1 MSDAWC
7 DQCDRYYDPS
17 KEHDCRVMAPE
28 EAQANR
34 LPHAW
39 RPAWKRAAEA
49 GGSLR
54 GDGAEGTITIKAE
67 AGAVHVDRPHIAT
80 LPTGER
86 VELPAGTVLRE
97 GTLPPVATPQE
108 NFAAL
113 KRMYPNLAGTYER
126 AAAKHEIAPWDV
138 TEEQLWEECPA
149 LRPVDPDE
157 PKPLGEQL
165 HDEHERALRELT
177 ERVGLPREMAPSV
190 LRVDGAPVA
199 EITSIRFERTDRA
212 ENVPPGMLEDG
223 AILAV
228 VGLEGAPSA
237 TPIIDAWRAAGEPAV
252 MTFTAEEAARLT
264 GIEATFPGDHAKAR
278 T

>member
-1 MSDAWC
+1 MSARKIIQGFNDVTQIDLGVA
-7 DQCDRYYDPS
+7 
-17 KEHDCRVMAPE
+17 
-28 EAQANR
+28 
-34 LPHAW
+34 
-39 RPAWKRAAEA
+39 
-49 GGSLR
+49 
-54 GDGAEGTITIKAE
+54 
-67 AGAVHVDRPHIAT
+67 HVAT

-86 VELPAGTVLRE
+86 VDLPAGTVLRE

-165 HDEHERALRELT
+165 HDEHDRALRELT

-190 LRVDGAPVA
+190 LRVGGVPIA
-199 EITSIRFERTDRA
+199 EVTSVRFERTVRA

-223 AILAV
+223 AAFAT
-228 VGLEGAPSA
+228 VGPAGA
-237 TPIIDAWRAAGEPAV
+237 TIPAD
-252 MTFTAEEAARLT
+252 
-264 GIEATFPGDHAKAR
+264 PAKAR